1 MEANDSEFIRYVTA
15 WVPAS
20 AAFIG
25 CILVLLGDAPDYKP
39 EVNGSDPNEKLMD
52 EFVD

>member
-1 MEANDSEFIRYVTA
+1 MESNDPNFIRYVTA

-20 AAFIG
+20 AAFVG
-25 CILVLLGDAPDYKP
+25 CILVIFGEAPDYKP
-39 EVNGSDPNEKLMD
+39 EMKDDDPHKKLID